1 MCQHTAR
8 IFKSRVVQIIANARA
23 HSETAICLIS
33 PAPLN
38 QMSRH
43 YLTIDARVFL
53 TATIYTRRAVSTI
66 YSRPFR
72 WHSTNTMR
80 AQSFPISPTHRDDEY
95 YLVFPR
101 TRAIPRL
108 TSFRQ
113 PPKSFGA
120 LGVFLVIV
128 GFLVSS
134 PSRAC
139 RYASTRCLSSVGQLK
154 RRPTAGF
161 VTWNAD
167 CQTTHLVNPSNHD
180 GDFHPGIWSSERGDT
195 RLSFVSL

>member
-23 HSETAICLIS
+23 FRNLIS

-120 LGVFLVIV
+120 RGVLLVVVVLFLYLL
-128 GFLVSS
+128 LVALVVMRQRAVSR
-134 PSRAC
+134 PS
-139 RYASTRCLSSVGQLK
+139 G
-154 RRPTAGF
+154 
-161 VTWNAD
+161 N
-167 CQTTHLVNPSNHD
+167 
-180 GDFHPGIWSSERGDT
+180 
-195 RLSFVSL
+195 